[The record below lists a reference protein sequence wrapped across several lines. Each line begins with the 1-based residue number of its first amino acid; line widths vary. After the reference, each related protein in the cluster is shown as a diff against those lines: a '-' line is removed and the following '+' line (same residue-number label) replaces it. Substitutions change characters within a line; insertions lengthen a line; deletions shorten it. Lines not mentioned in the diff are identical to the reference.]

1 MLAKVPVAVYNC
13 FQQGP
18 AFGELGKHF
27 LINVFYFYFAHSFP
41 CAACRLYG
49 FFGGLTGVASI
60 TTLTAISIDRYHV
73 VVYPLDPLRSTTR
86 WRARIMVVI
95 VWLYSLFFSIIPAL
109 DIGYSKYV
117 PEGYLTTCSFDY
129 LDKSTDAR
137 IFMFVFFLFAWA
149 VPFTIITYCYVYILK
164 VVASTKKIQSNK
176 DKNKTELKLTAI
188 VLAIIGLWFLA
199 WTPYSIVALLGIS
212 GNEDKLTPI
221 GSMIPAVFC
230 KSAACID
237 PYVYAITH
245 PRFRMELKR
254 MFLKRSNFSRNQTSY
269 SRGTSTV
276 RSYRIGR
283 SSSIDSTST
292 TVRLTSSRNFRR
304 STQQQQQQH
313 QDGDKKMS
321 KKTSQLVITRDISI
335 IDETSEL

>member
-1 MLAKVPVAVYNC
+1 
-13 FQQGP
+13 
-18 AFGELGKHF
+18 
-27 LINVFYFYFAHSFP
+27 
-41 CAACRLYG
+41 
-49 FFGGLTGVASI
+49 
-60 TTLTAISIDRYHV
+60 
-73 VVYPLDPLRSTTR
+73 
-86 WRARIMVVI
+86 MVVI
-95 VWLYSLFFSIIPAL
+95 VWLYSLFFSIVPAL
-109 DIGYSKYV
+109 NIGYSTYV

-176 DKNKTELKLTAI
+176 DKNKTEIKLTAI

-212 GNEDKLTPI
+212 GNEDKLTPL

-254 MFLKRSNFSRNQTSY
+254 MFLKKSKFSRNQTSY
-269 SRGTSTV
+269 SRGTSTI
-276 RSYRIGR
+276 RSTRIGR
-283 SSSIDSTST
+283 SGSIESSTST
-292 TVRLTSSRNFRR
+292 IRMVGGTSRNFRR
-304 STQQQQQQH
+304 PH
-313 QDGDKKMS
+313 QADGELDLKAKKS
-321 KKTSQLVITRDISI
+321 ASHVITRDISI
-335 IDETSEL
+335 IEETSEL